1 MAKLDLKKISAKNL
15 ARIATATVLLL
26 SIGAVAMMAIF
37 IYQTLNRIA
46 YSSFALS
53 EVEQESIETIDL
65 TGLAALQARLD
76 EKNALDEPRAGRPHN
91 PFADISI
98 RKETV
103 LPSGVTPPTPEP
115 EPPVSPPPTPEPEPE
130 PEPEAPL
137 PEPVGEE

>member
-15 ARIATATVLLL
+15 ARIATVSVMLL
-26 SIGAVAMMAIF
+26 SIGAVAAMAVF
-37 IYQTLNRIA
+37 IYRTMNRIA
-46 YSSFALS
+46 YSSFTLS

-103 LPSGVTPPTPEP
+103 LPSGVTPLTPEPEPPSLPAPEPTTEPTPEP
-115 EPPVSPPPTPEPEPE
+115 EPP
-130 PEPEAPL
+130 AA
-137 PEPVGEE
+137 EE